1 MKPRWMLAWRSF
13 WVRCTWNEGERGVNQ
28 ADVGVGSLASL
39 RRNACGELAAAA
51 AGMDV
56 DGATGGMA
64 KVEMMRK

>member
-1 MKPRWMLAWRSF
+1 M
-13 WVRCTWNEGERGVNQ
+13 RCTWNEGERGVNQ